1 MSESEEYISFC
12 FRHSNNQ
19 LYIVPRVKEIEIG
32 VIQVII
38 MALVQDPPTVPVQT
52 DLKVPTTV
60 ASVSVETPKSET
72 QTQPLVNGTES
83 KTKPKFE
90 IEEHPIDQV
99 RDVKVAVIGA
109 GLAGVSAGVL
119 LPAKL
124 PGIDLTIYDKNAD
137 VVSDPQGQSCN

>member
-1 MSESEEYISFC
+1 
-12 FRHSNNQ
+12 
-19 LYIVPRVKEIEIG
+19 
-32 VIQVII
+32 
-38 MALVQDPPTVPVQT
+38 MALVQDPPTAPVNT

-60 ASVSVETPKSET
+60 ATLPVETPKSET
-72 QTQPLVNGTES
+72 QTQSHVNGIEPQ
-83 KTKPKFE
+83 TKPKIE

-137 VVSDPQGQSCN
+137 VVSDPRGRELQL